1 MSELQVVPGEMTS
14 ASNETISAAEGAR
27 GHGSS
32 DELTTAGSA
41 IPGADSVG
49 HLSELGTSWDEEIEG
64 WADAVAAFGSQ
75 IAAANADFQG
85 TDGGVGGLFGGALP
99 GLFGGS

>member
-14 ASNETISAAEGAR
+14 ASNQTISAAEGAR

-32 DELTTAGSA
+32 EELTTAGTA

-49 HLSELGTSWDEEIEG
+49 HLSELGTSWDDEVEG
-64 WADAVAAFGSQ
+64 WADAVAAFGGQ
-75 IAAANADFQG
+75 IAAASGDFEG

-99 GLFGGS
+99 GIFGSN